1 MGPGQQMGFNGWII
15 FPIIMCIVMV
25 IFFFLRSG
33 RRGFKP
39 PWMQGSDSDHHESK
53 DSETPLE
60 ILKKRYAKG
69 EITKEEFD
77 QTKKDL

>member
-1 MGPGQQMGFNGWII
+1 MGSGQQMGFSVWMI
-15 FPIIMCIVMV
+15 FPIIMCIGMV
-25 IFFFLRSG
+25 IFFFMRSG
-33 RRGFKP
+33 RKGFRP
-39 PWMQGSDSDHHESK
+39 PWMQDSDSDHREST